1 MHILFRVLG
10 LSHRLTTAFSFL
22 FFCTFFFSFSY
33 FILYVPFFSFLF
45 DSFNFPCLC
54 SLWCII
60 LLPSY
65 FLALSALPGIVMPAW
80 CCCVFG
86 LLLSSFNFS
95 PPHCQKISSRGRGD
109 GDGDGDGVLLEELQ
123 RTRVKSE
130 HREKVEKRKFLI
142 CLKAT

>member
-33 FILYVPFFSFLF
+33 FIFYVLFLSFLF

-95 PPHCQKISSRGRGD
+95 PPHCHRSIHIHIHIPPIPIPISIPIPGQSFQRSY
-109 GDGDGDGVLLEELQ
+109 VL
-123 RTRVKSE
+123 V
-130 HREKVEKRKFLI
+130 KFL
-142 CLKAT
+142 LR